1 MYAGLSH
8 AAVRGVVMGIC
19 ENVYRRGAVYWWR
32 CRFGPSEGGAAGRVL
47 ALSLRTRDPCSAR
60 SLGARL
66 NAEAEMA
73 RSALRHGEG
82 RGVAAVRMALME
94 AARELVRRDRIE
106 TPDGHVFHVDE
117 AVLAA
122 AEASAAEREAERPR
136 GRLTAEV
143 ERGILRVIGRDAAS
157 RLHRKVDMLRSDL
170 TFDAWGG
177 QEDSFAS
184 AIEEDRGLAEVCRSL
199 ALRGS
204 SARIEAGRRAELS
217 TLGFS
222 EAMVDRI
229 SDQLQD
235 HARREQYGSWTIGPT
250 YEQTAGLLSRA
261 GIEPS
266 KHNLARLRRNT
277 LFLLAHILD
286 DVERRYEQPF
296 SQVAAVYA
304 DILEDD
310 NSPSSVQHRSRLS
323 DSGVRGVTCETGAG
337 AHDTA
342 ASVTAATSVPSMANA
357 PADKTGHRPSLL
369 HLTEDLILTKTKGK
383 SSDWEPKTANQHR
396 SIAKLLIKVA
406 GTDDPRR
413 IDQTHIGKY
422 FSTLAAMPKNYG
434 KSSKDESRSIEEI
447 LARSDSLDDEE
458 IGLEAGT
465 VNRHQTQL
473 GNILD
478 HLKGNGFSCGEA
490 FSSFRRPDAEASD
503 QKRNPFTVAD
513 GQSLFASPVYMGHK
527 SEESRG
533 IPGNVII
540 HDALYWIPL
549 IAWYGLMRLSE
560 IAGLMLADIDFQAKA
575 FIIRD
580 NEIRRIKT
588 PQSKRR
594 VPFHPEL
601 IRLGFLDYISEV
613 DNLGYRYVFPDLRL
627 RGENTP
633 MGALFYKIFK
643 PVLDAALPHAV
654 SQRITLHSTRK
665 TGNTAM
671 IAGKV
676 IDPTRHQV
684 MGHKMAGV
692 NGKHYTASLP
702 DDVLLE
708 ALMHL
713 PLVTQSIHRSTIRLK
728 SGLSQ
733 RSSYVS
739 SDQNA

>member
-1 MYAGLSH
+1 
-8 AAVRGVVMGIC
+8 
-19 ENVYRRGAVYWWR
+19 
-32 CRFGPSEGGAAGRVL
+32 
-47 ALSLRTRDPCSAR
+47 
-60 SLGARL
+60 
-66 NAEAEMA
+66 
-73 RSALRHGEG
+73 
-82 RGVAAVRMALME
+82 ME
-94 AARELVRRDRIE
+94 AAREMVRRDRIE
-106 TPDGHVFHVDE
+106 TPDGHVFLVDE
-117 AVLAA
+117 AVLAG
-122 AEASAAEREAERPR
+122 AEASAAKREAERPR

-184 AIEEDRGLAEVCRSL
+184 AIEEDRGLAEICRSL

-204 SARIEAGRRAELS
+204 SARIEAERRAELS

-222 EAMVDRI
+222 DAMVNRI

-250 YEQTAGLLSRA
+250 YEQTAGLLSSA
-261 GIEPS
+261 GVEPS
-266 KHNLARLRRNT
+266 KFNLARLRRNT

-286 DVERRYEQPF
+286 DVERRYEQSF
-296 SQVAAVYA
+296 SQVAAIYA
-304 DILEDD
+304 EILEDD
-310 NSPSSVQHRSRLS
+310 GQPSFVQARSRPPEYGVGGVERAAGAVA
-323 DSGVRGVTCETGAG
+323 DSTGASLTG
-337 AHDTA
+337 ATA
-342 ASVTAATSVPSMANA
+342 VPSTVDAAAYN
-357 PADKTGHRPSLL
+357 TGHRRSLL
-369 HLTEDLILTKTKGK
+369 QLTEDLILTKTKGR
-383 SSDWEPKTANQHR
+383 SGDWEPKTANQHR

-422 FSTLAAMPKNYG
+422 FSTLAVLPKNYG

-473 GNILD
+473 SNILD

-490 FSSFRRPDAEASD
+490 FSSFRRPDTEASD
-503 QKRNPFTVAD
+503 EKRRPFTVQD
-513 GQSLFASPVYMGHK
+513 GQALFASPVYVGHRDDD
-527 SEESRG
+527 SRDFH
-533 IPGNVII
+533 GNIVI

-560 IAGLMLADIDFQAKA
+560 IAGMMLADVDLQAKV
-575 FIIRD
+575 FIVRD

-601 IRLGFLDYISEV
+601 VRLGFPDYVSEI
-613 DNLGYRYVFPDLRL
+613 DRLGYKCLFPDLRL

-633 MGALFYKIFK
+633 MGALFYKVFK
-643 PVLDAALPHAV
+643 PVLDVALPHAAE
-654 SQRITLHSTRK
+654 QRITLHSTRK

-676 IDPTRHQV
+676 IDPTRHQL
-684 MGHKMAGV
+684 MGHKLAGV

-708 ALMHL
+708 AMMHL
-713 PLVTQSIHRSTIRLK
+713 PLVTHFLNRSPIRLT

-733 RSSYVS
+733 RV
-739 SDQNA
+739 